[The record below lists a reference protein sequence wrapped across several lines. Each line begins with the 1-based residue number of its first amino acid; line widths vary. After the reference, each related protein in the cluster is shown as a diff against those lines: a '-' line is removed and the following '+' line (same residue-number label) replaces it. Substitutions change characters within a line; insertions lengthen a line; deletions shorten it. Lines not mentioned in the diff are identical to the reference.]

1 MLSVCKDHLEQRERE
16 IKVTRSELEE
26 SGAILVDRLVITTE
40 LQRTNELLSV
50 QLKQALLEK
59 EVSAVAYKHLLPVEP
74 AGEKAVFYV
83 PSLDLWQEALSHLQ
97 SSRASEQQAQQ
108 GLLKVNEEKKTL
120 ENSAR
125 DLQLAKKSALEE
137 CQDLIRSSEWQAKE
151 LREVLGL

>member
-59 EVSAVAYKHLLPVEP
+59 EVI
-74 AGEKAVFYV
+74 G
-83 PSLDLWQEALSHLQ
+83 
-97 SSRASEQQAQQ
+97 SE
-108 GLLKVNEEKKTL
+108 
-120 ENSAR
+120 
-125 DLQLAKKSALEE
+125 
-137 CQDLIRSSEWQAKE
+137 DLISI
-151 LREVLGL
+151 LGPRPHSKSVEYDDFINASWRPTSDDAYAPKDEGGEDAPSGEAVVSAPA